1 MSSTVK
7 LIADKLNVKLRFNKW
22 DNELSFVIGVQFD
35 TKKIMKSLAFSL
47 KSDTSLLP
55 TFSGAA
61 IKIKILL
68 ALVN

>member
-7 LIADKLNVKLRFNKW
+7 LIADKLNVKLRFNKC

-55 TFSGAA
+55 TFSAAA